1 MKTSIGEKL
10 YDFHGFKKAAIVL
23 TSNIHI
29 TQQRIAC
36 AEHGIANVNTVF
48 RLCNHKVF
56 FLEIFHIY
64 VATVVN

>member
-1 MKTSIGEKL
+1 M
-10 YDFHGFKKAAIVL
+10 KAAIVL

-48 RLCNHKVF
+48 RLCNHKLF
-56 FLEIFHIY
+56 FLEIFYIY